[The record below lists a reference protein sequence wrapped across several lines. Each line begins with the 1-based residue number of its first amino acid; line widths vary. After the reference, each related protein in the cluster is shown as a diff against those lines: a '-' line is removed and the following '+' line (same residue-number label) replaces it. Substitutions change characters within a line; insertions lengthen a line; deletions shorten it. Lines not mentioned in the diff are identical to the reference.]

1 MAGSSRSPYTV
12 GRSEII
18 TARSSAT
25 ASGTVATLATPTSGT
40 RARIVYLSAMF
51 DSGTAASFEVYFGTG
66 TNITTNA
73 GKEIANFFMDLTD
86 NPSDGIVFP
95 QDSGPIGAADDVIS
109 IRSSGSAGTFSII
122 VGYTEMT

>member
-1 MAGSSRSPYTV
+1 
-12 GRSEII
+12 
-18 TARSSAT
+18 
-25 ASGTVATLATPTSGT
+25 
-40 RARIVYLSAMF
+40 MF